1 LDVERPKKR
10 PKKTKALNTRNR
22 SPENESP
29 TGLNTGGPQNQRRTH
44 NANENPNLSPRR
56 QNKPGL
62 DREPQTQKLETERH
76 TTTPESQRQ
85 STSNTPAPKRLGLK
99 TQPGHTQ
106 AQRNPEQA
114 PEPQP
119 PPQQNP

>member
-10 PKKTKALNTRNR
+10 PKETKALNTRNR

-44 NANENPNLSPRR
+44 NAKENPNLSPRR

-76 TTTPESQRQ
+76 TTTPEAEHQQ
-85 STSNTPAPKRLGLK
+85 HPGTKRLGLK
-99 TQPGHTQ
+99 TLPGHTQ

-119 PPQQNP
+119 PTQQNP